1 MQTSPLGQQQVVVLG
16 FIEDLS
22 VADTAGLLDIPTGS
36 LKSRTAWALVILRQ
50 VVREEED
57 VWDRP

>member
-36 LKSRTAWALVILRQ
+36 LKSRTAWALVTLRQ
-50 VVREEED
+50 VVCEEED
-57 VWDRP
+57 V